1 MAREC
6 VNEYLET
13 VGGQIRWRRAR
24 RVLLREL
31 SDHIADQAA
40 AFEAEGRS
48 PEEALAGAVA
58 EMGEPEAVGRELDRL
73 HRPQNRRGLA
83 VTVAALFAA
92 GVLLQLFAAG
102 LMGDAKDVFYFRR
115 QVLGLL
121 LAAGV
126 LTGLWFSDYTLLL
139 RRKWVPAAALL
150 LFSLAPLWGLPFGWP
165 FLSYKLMLYPTLLLP
180 VPYAALVVSLRG
192 RGTRAVL
199 LCGGLALPLP
209 IWAFVA
215 ISSTGYLVTLASMLL
230 VLLAAVGLGWFRGKR
245 RWNLLAALGPAL
257 TILPL
262 LFLRHLEYAAWRIG
276 AFLGPDLFYERLRM
290 GELPSLFV
298 GSSPEL
304 LLAETAQGLGR
315 WVFWAAAG
323 LIVLFAA
330 LLLRRIRALHS
341 RTGKLLALSAF
352 LPLFLQ
358 AAIYWLYNLGWWP
371 LGVLSLPFLSYGVF
385 FLLVDAALAGVL
397 LSVFRMDALLRDT
410 AWASSAPAPGP
421 PLWTSPWAGDSSTS
435 NTAKGRNTFKH
446 TKEACGKAAGL
457 LFLFL
462 VRPVG
467 HEHILPVLHAPLR
480 HAVGAEVAVNQSQQ
494 LRPLL
499 RFEMERAEQELEI
512 LLLFRLAALAGGVQ
526 HAPEGAVHQLGGQRL
541 PLPLKAVLPAQAEP
555 DLHIGQP
562 VIGRLP
568 AVRRRIYSQLYHAQ
582 LLQLV
587 QVALGRAG

>member
-73 HRPQNRRGLA
+73 HRPRNRWGLA
-83 VTVAALFAA
+83 ITVAALFAA

-139 RRKWVPAAALL
+139 RRKWAPAAALL
-150 LFSLAPLWGLPFGWP
+150 LLCLGPILCTPLLPFY
-165 FLSYKLMLYPTLLLP
+165 SYHGYQLALYPTLLLP

-215 ISSTGYLVTLASMLL
+215 VSSTGYLVTLASMLL
-230 VLLAAVGLGWFRGKR
+230 VLLAAVGLGWFRGKL

-257 TILPL
+257 AIPL
-262 LFLRHLEYAAWRIG
+262 YFLRHLEYAAWRIG

-304 LLAETAQGLGR
+304 LLAEAAQGLGR

-397 LSVFRMDALLRDT
+397 LSVFRMDALVRDT
-410 AWASSAPAPGP
+410 AWASSAPAPRP
-421 PLWTSPWAGDSSTS
+421 SALDIPL
-435 NTAKGRNTFKH
+435 GR
-446 TKEACGKAAGL
+446 
-457 LFLFL
+457 
-462 VRPVG
+462 
-467 HEHILPVLHAPLR
+467 
-480 HAVGAEVAVNQSQQ
+480 
-494 LRPLL
+494 
-499 RFEMERAEQELEI
+499 
-512 LLLFRLAALAGGVQ
+512 
-526 HAPEGAVHQLGGQRL
+526 GQ
-541 PLPLKAVLPAQAEP
+541 
-555 DLHIGQP
+555 LHIEYRKG
-562 VIGRLP
+562 
-568 AVRRRIYSQLYHAQ
+568 AQ
-582 LLQLV
+582 HF
-587 QVALGRAG
+587 

>member
-48 PEEALAGAVA
+48 PEEALASAVA

-410 AWASSAPAPGP
+410 AWASSAPAPRP
-421 PLWTSPWAGDSSTS
+421 SALDIPL
-435 NTAKGRNTFKH
+435 GR
-446 TKEACGKAAGL
+446 
-457 LFLFL
+457 
-462 VRPVG
+462 
-467 HEHILPVLHAPLR
+467 
-480 HAVGAEVAVNQSQQ
+480 
-494 LRPLL
+494 
-499 RFEMERAEQELEI
+499 
-512 LLLFRLAALAGGVQ
+512 
-526 HAPEGAVHQLGGQRL
+526 GQ
-541 PLPLKAVLPAQAEP
+541 
-555 DLHIGQP
+555 LHIEYRKG
-562 VIGRLP
+562 
-568 AVRRRIYSQLYHAQ
+568 AQ
-582 LLQLV
+582 HF
-587 QVALGRAG
+587 

>member
-1 MAREC
+1 M
-6 VNEYLET
+6 
-13 VGGQIRWRRAR
+13 
-24 RVLLREL
+24 
-31 SDHIADQAA
+31 
-40 AFEAEGRS
+40 
-48 PEEALAGAVA
+48 
-58 EMGEPEAVGRELDRL
+58 
-73 HRPQNRRGLA
+73 
-83 VTVAALFAA
+83 
-92 GVLLQLFAAG
+92 
-102 LMGDAKDVFYFRR
+102 
-115 QVLGLL
+115 
-121 LAAGV
+121 
-126 LTGLWFSDYTLLL
+126 
-139 RRKWVPAAALL
+139 PAAALL

-358 AAIYWLYNLGWWP
+358 AAIYWLYNLGWWL

-410 AWASSAPAPGP
+410 AWASSAPAPRP
-421 PLWTSPWAGDSSTS
+421 SALDIPL
-435 NTAKGRNTFKH
+435 GR
-446 TKEACGKAAGL
+446 
-457 LFLFL
+457 
-462 VRPVG
+462 
-467 HEHILPVLHAPLR
+467 
-480 HAVGAEVAVNQSQQ
+480 
-494 LRPLL
+494 
-499 RFEMERAEQELEI
+499 
-512 LLLFRLAALAGGVQ
+512 
-526 HAPEGAVHQLGGQRL
+526 GQ
-541 PLPLKAVLPAQAEP
+541 
-555 DLHIGQP
+555 LHIEYRKG
-562 VIGRLP
+562 
-568 AVRRRIYSQLYHAQ
+568 AQ
-582 LLQLV
+582 HF
-587 QVALGRAG
+587 

>member
-24 RVLLREL
+24 RLLLWEL

-73 HRPQNRRGLA
+73 HRPRNRWGLA

-92 GVLLQLFAAG
+92 GVLLQLFASG

-150 LFSLAPLWGLPFGWP
+150 LLCLGPILCTPLLPFY
-165 FLSYKLMLYPTLLLP
+165 SYHGYQLALYPTLLLP

-215 ISSTGYLVTLASMLL
+215 VSSTGYLVTLASMLL

-257 TILPL
+257 AIPL
-262 LFLRHLEYAAWRIG
+262 YFLRHLEHAARRID

-290 GELPSLFV
+290 WELPSLFV

-304 LLAETAQGLGR
+304 LLAEAAQGLGR

-330 LLLRRIRALHS
+330 LLLRRIHALHS
-341 RTGKLLALSAF
+341 RTGKFLALSAF

-397 LSVFRMDALLRDT
+397 LSVLRMDALVRDT
-410 AWASSAPAPGP
+410 AWASSAPAPRP
-421 PLWTSPWAGDSSTS
+421 SALDIPL
-435 NTAKGRNTFKH
+435 GR
-446 TKEACGKAAGL
+446 
-457 LFLFL
+457 
-462 VRPVG
+462 
-467 HEHILPVLHAPLR
+467 
-480 HAVGAEVAVNQSQQ
+480 
-494 LRPLL
+494 
-499 RFEMERAEQELEI
+499 
-512 LLLFRLAALAGGVQ
+512 
-526 HAPEGAVHQLGGQRL
+526 GQ
-541 PLPLKAVLPAQAEP
+541 
-555 DLHIGQP
+555 LHIEYRKG
-562 VIGRLP
+562 
-568 AVRRRIYSQLYHAQ
+568 AQ
-582 LLQLV
+582 HF
-587 QVALGRAG
+587 

>member
-1 MAREC
+1 
-6 VNEYLET
+6 
-13 VGGQIRWRRAR
+13 
-24 RVLLREL
+24 
-31 SDHIADQAA
+31 
-40 AFEAEGRS
+40 
-48 PEEALAGAVA
+48 
-58 EMGEPEAVGRELDRL
+58 MGEPEAVGRELDRL

-139 RRKWVPAAALL
+139 RRKWAPAAALL
-150 LFSLAPLWGLPFGWP
+150 LLCLGPILCTPLLPFY
-165 FLSYKLMLYPTLLLP
+165 SYPGYQLALYSTLLLP
-180 VPYAALVVSLRG
+180 VPYAALVASLRG
-192 RGTRAVL
+192 KGPLAVL
-199 LCGGLALPLP
+199 LCGAAVLALPLFAWLAP
-209 IWAFVA
+209 
-215 ISSTGYLVTLASMLL
+215 SSASWLVSEASMLL

-262 LFLRHLEYAAWRIG
+262 LFLRHLEYAAWRID

-298 GSSPEL
+298 GSSSEL

-410 AWASSAPAPGP
+410 AWASSAPAPRP
-421 PLWTSPWAGDSSTS
+421 SALDIPL
-435 NTAKGRNTFKH
+435 GR
-446 TKEACGKAAGL
+446 
-457 LFLFL
+457 
-462 VRPVG
+462 
-467 HEHILPVLHAPLR
+467 
-480 HAVGAEVAVNQSQQ
+480 
-494 LRPLL
+494 
-499 RFEMERAEQELEI
+499 
-512 LLLFRLAALAGGVQ
+512 
-526 HAPEGAVHQLGGQRL
+526 GQ
-541 PLPLKAVLPAQAEP
+541 
-555 DLHIGQP
+555 LHIEYRKG
-562 VIGRLP
+562 
-568 AVRRRIYSQLYHAQ
+568 AQ
-582 LLQLV
+582 HF
-587 QVALGRAG
+587 

>member
-40 AFEAEGRS
+40 AFEAEGR
-48 PEEALAGAVA
+48 
-58 EMGEPEAVGRELDRL
+58 ELDRL
-73 HRPQNRRGLA
+73 HRPRNRWGLA
-83 VTVAALFAA
+83 ITVAALFAA

-410 AWASSAPAPGP
+410 AWASSAPAPRP
-421 PLWTSPWAGDSSTS
+421 SALDIPL
-435 NTAKGRNTFKH
+435 GR
-446 TKEACGKAAGL
+446 
-457 LFLFL
+457 
-462 VRPVG
+462 
-467 HEHILPVLHAPLR
+467 
-480 HAVGAEVAVNQSQQ
+480 
-494 LRPLL
+494 
-499 RFEMERAEQELEI
+499 
-512 LLLFRLAALAGGVQ
+512 
-526 HAPEGAVHQLGGQRL
+526 GQ
-541 PLPLKAVLPAQAEP
+541 
-555 DLHIGQP
+555 LHIEYRKG
-562 VIGRLP
+562 
-568 AVRRRIYSQLYHAQ
+568 AQ
-582 LLQLV
+582 HF
-587 QVALGRAG
+587 

>member
-1 MAREC
+1 MANDRTAPGGMGMLLLALLEGRDMYGYEMIEALRARSNEVFRLKAGTLYPLLHSLEAQGWVTSSDGVANGRTRRYYAITRDGRAALAEQRAGTPTPTRCAACWREGIPVAREC

-24 RVLLREL
+24 RLLLREL

-150 LFSLAPLWGLPFGWP
+150 LLCLGPILCTPLLPFY
-165 FLSYKLMLYPTLLLP
+165 SYHGYQLALYPTLLLP

-215 ISSTGYLVTLASMLL
+215 VSSTGYLVTLASMLL
-230 VLLAAVGLGWFRGKR
+230 VLLAAVGLGWFRGKL

-257 TILPL
+257 AIPL
-262 LFLRHLEYAAWRIG
+262 YFLRHLEHAARRID

-330 LLLRRIRALHS
+330 LLLRRIHALHS
-341 RTGKLLALSAF
+341 RTGKFLALSAF

-410 AWASSAPAPGP
+410 AWASSAPAPRP
-421 PLWTSPWAGDSSTS
+421 SALDIPL
-435 NTAKGRNTFKH
+435 GR
-446 TKEACGKAAGL
+446 
-457 LFLFL
+457 
-462 VRPVG
+462 
-467 HEHILPVLHAPLR
+467 
-480 HAVGAEVAVNQSQQ
+480 
-494 LRPLL
+494 
-499 RFEMERAEQELEI
+499 
-512 LLLFRLAALAGGVQ
+512 
-526 HAPEGAVHQLGGQRL
+526 GQ
-541 PLPLKAVLPAQAEP
+541 
-555 DLHIGQP
+555 LHIEYRKG
-562 VIGRLP
+562 
-568 AVRRRIYSQLYHAQ
+568 AQ
-582 LLQLV
+582 HF
-587 QVALGRAG
+587 

>member
-48 PEEALAGAVA
+48 PEEALAGAV
-58 EMGEPEAVGRELDRL
+58 
-73 HRPQNRRGLA
+73 
-83 VTVAALFAA
+83 
-92 GVLLQLFAAG
+92 AG

-410 AWASSAPAPGP
+410 AWASSAPAPRP
-421 PLWTSPWAGDSSTS
+421 SALDIPL
-435 NTAKGRNTFKH
+435 GR
-446 TKEACGKAAGL
+446 
-457 LFLFL
+457 
-462 VRPVG
+462 
-467 HEHILPVLHAPLR
+467 
-480 HAVGAEVAVNQSQQ
+480 
-494 LRPLL
+494 
-499 RFEMERAEQELEI
+499 
-512 LLLFRLAALAGGVQ
+512 
-526 HAPEGAVHQLGGQRL
+526 GQ
-541 PLPLKAVLPAQAEP
+541 
-555 DLHIGQP
+555 LHIEYRKG
-562 VIGRLP
+562 
-568 AVRRRIYSQLYHAQ
+568 AQ
-582 LLQLV
+582 HF
-587 QVALGRAG
+587 

>member
-1 MAREC
+1 
-6 VNEYLET
+6 
-13 VGGQIRWRRAR
+13 
-24 RVLLREL
+24 
-31 SDHIADQAA
+31 
-40 AFEAEGRS
+40 
-48 PEEALAGAVA
+48 
-58 EMGEPEAVGRELDRL
+58 
-73 HRPQNRRGLA
+73 
-83 VTVAALFAA
+83 
-92 GVLLQLFAAG
+92 
-102 LMGDAKDVFYFRR
+102 MGDAKDVFYFRR

-290 GELPSLFV
+290 GELPSLSV

-410 AWASSAPAPGP
+410 AWASSAPAPRP
-421 PLWTSPWAGDSSTS
+421 SALDIPL
-435 NTAKGRNTFKH
+435 GR
-446 TKEACGKAAGL
+446 
-457 LFLFL
+457 
-462 VRPVG
+462 
-467 HEHILPVLHAPLR
+467 
-480 HAVGAEVAVNQSQQ
+480 
-494 LRPLL
+494 
-499 RFEMERAEQELEI
+499 
-512 LLLFRLAALAGGVQ
+512 
-526 HAPEGAVHQLGGQRL
+526 GQ
-541 PLPLKAVLPAQAEP
+541 
-555 DLHIGQP
+555 LHIEYRKG
-562 VIGRLP
+562 
-568 AVRRRIYSQLYHAQ
+568 AQ
-582 LLQLV
+582 HF
-587 QVALGRAG
+587 

>member
-1 MAREC
+1 M
-6 VNEYLET
+6 ET

-24 RVLLREL
+24 RLLLREL

-73 HRPQNRRGLA
+73 HRPRNRWGLA

-150 LFSLAPLWGLPFGWP
+150 LLCLGPILCTPLLPFY
-165 FLSYKLMLYPTLLLP
+165 SYHGYQLALYPTLLLP

-215 ISSTGYLVTLASMLL
+215 VSSTGYLVTLASMLL

-257 TILPL
+257 AIPL
-262 LFLRHLEYAAWRIG
+262 YFLRHLEHAARRID

-304 LLAETAQGLGR
+304 LLAEAAQGLGR

-330 LLLRRIRALHS
+330 LLLRRIHALHS

-397 LSVFRMDALLRDT
+397 LSVFRMDALVRDT
-410 AWASSAPAPGP
+410 AWASSAPSPRPSALDI
-421 PLWTSPWAGDSSTS
+421 PL
-435 NTAKGRNTFKH
+435 GR
-446 TKEACGKAAGL
+446 
-457 LFLFL
+457 
-462 VRPVG
+462 
-467 HEHILPVLHAPLR
+467 
-480 HAVGAEVAVNQSQQ
+480 
-494 LRPLL
+494 
-499 RFEMERAEQELEI
+499 
-512 LLLFRLAALAGGVQ
+512 
-526 HAPEGAVHQLGGQRL
+526 GQ
-541 PLPLKAVLPAQAEP
+541 
-555 DLHIGQP
+555 LHIEYRKG
-562 VIGRLP
+562 
-568 AVRRRIYSQLYHAQ
+568 AQ
-582 LLQLV
+582 HF
-587 QVALGRAG
+587 